1 MSRRRLPEKLY
12 RIGEVIEHT
21 GLSRQTLHFY
31 ATIGLISEK
40 SRTRS
45 GYRLFP
51 PSVFAAL
58 DRIRRL
64 KKSGHTLRQIREI
77 LEKSQQPRLA
87 TGGNIRTT
95 EKNRDTGTGRQA
107 GPR

>member
-1 MSRRRLPEKLY
+1 MRRRRLPEKLY
-12 RIGEVIEHT
+12 RIGEVIEHS

-31 ATIGLISEK
+31 ATIGLIREK

-58 DRIRRL
+58 DRVSAL
-64 KKSGHTLRQIREI
+64 KKKGYTLREIREV
-77 LEKSQQPRLA
+77 LDKRHA
-87 TGGNIRTT
+87 TRRNAATTTRTT
-95 EKNRDTGTGRQA
+95 KDLKTNESKE
-107 GPR
+107 